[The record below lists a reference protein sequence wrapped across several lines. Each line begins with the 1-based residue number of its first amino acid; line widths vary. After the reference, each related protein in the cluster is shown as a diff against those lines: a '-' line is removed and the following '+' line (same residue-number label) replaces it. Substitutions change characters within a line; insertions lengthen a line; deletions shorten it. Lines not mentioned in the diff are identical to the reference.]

1 MQVIIK
7 LYFSF
12 WSDTV
17 TRTRK
22 LIFLQNIEKQYMD
35 QNILI
40 RAKSPHN
47 VCLLSKIGTIYLK
60 NQNNLMDVPK
70 YV

>member
-1 MQVIIK
+1 
-7 LYFSF
+7 
-12 WSDTV
+12 
-17 TRTRK
+17 
-22 LIFLQNIEKQYMD
+22 MD

>member
-1 MQVIIK
+1 MRS
-7 LYFSF
+7 LLNF
-12 WSDTV
+12 
-17 TRTRK
+17 
-22 LIFLQNIEKQYMD
+22 IFPFGQTQLQELENWFFCKTEKQYMD

>member
-1 MQVIIK
+1 MRVIIK

-12 WSDTV
+12 WSDAV
-17 TRTRK
+17 TRTQK
-22 LIFLQNIEKQYMD
+22 LIFLQNIEKQYMH

-40 RAKSPHN
+40 RAKSPHH